1 MNRMGVARIPPVVVV
16 TAAVAC
22 TLAACSSQAPGA
34 KAAAATPVALA
45 RVAQGDVSDERTG
58 LGHVEGFNQTMV
70 RAQAPGLIVKVK
82 FTEGQSVVAG
92 QTIVEIDPRP
102 LEATVAQD
110 LANAA
115 KDQASLAQAVQL
127 VTRNAPL
134 APNGVVSAQQLE
146 ADRAQVA
153 ELRATVAADAAVVR
167 RDRLQLAYATVR
179 APAAGVT
186 GLRLKDVGDLVGPT
200 DPQGIVT
207 IAQIQPIAVVFTL
220 PQSDLAQIRQHM
232 NAAGPTG
239 LEVDAYDQGDGARLD
254 VGRLLMIDNR
264 VDAATGT
271 ITLKAIFPNATKQ
284 LWPGQFVNAH
294 LVLDHRANA
303 MTVPTSVV
311 QRDDRGTYAWV
322 VNSSGAAYPRPI
334 AAGPALGART
344 VIEAGLHPGDQVVT
358 DGQFA
363 LVPGTRVVAGG
374 KAKAAPAAMRN
385 TAPDTLGG
393 IS

>member
-1 MNRMGVARIPPVVVV
+1 MQRSERTGIPPVAAVSAAVVWALAGCTNQ
-16 TAAVAC
+16 TAA
-22 TLAACSSQAPGA
+22 PKA
-34 KAAAATPVALA
+34 KAATPVALA

-70 RAQAPGLIVKVK
+70 RAQAPGLILKVK

-102 LEATVAQD
+102 LQAQLAQD

-115 KDQASLAQAVQL
+115 KDQAGLANAVQL

-134 APNGVVSAQQLE
+134 SPNGVVSAQQLD

-153 ELRATVAADAAVVR
+153 ELRATVAADAAVVQ
-167 RDRLQLAYATVR
+167 RDRLQLAYTTVR

-186 GLRLKDVGDLVGPT
+186 GLRLKDIGDLVGPT

-207 IAQIQPIAVVFTL
+207 VAQIQPIAVVFTL
-220 PQSDLAQIRQHM
+220 PQSDLVQIRQRM
-232 NAAGPTG
+232 NAAGPNG
-239 LEVDAYDQGDGARLD
+239 LEVDAYDQGGGARLD

-271 ITLKAIFPNATKQ
+271 ITLKAIFPNAAKQ
-284 LWPGQFVNAH
+284 LWPGQFINAH

-303 MTVPTSVV
+303 MTAPTSVV
-311 QRDDRGTYAWV
+311 QRDDHGTYVWV
-322 VNSSGAAYPRPI
+322 VNSNGAAYPRPI
-334 AAGPALGART
+334 SVGPTLGDRT
-344 VIEAGLHPGDQVVT
+344 VIEAGLQPGDQVVT
-358 DGQFA
+358 DGQFS